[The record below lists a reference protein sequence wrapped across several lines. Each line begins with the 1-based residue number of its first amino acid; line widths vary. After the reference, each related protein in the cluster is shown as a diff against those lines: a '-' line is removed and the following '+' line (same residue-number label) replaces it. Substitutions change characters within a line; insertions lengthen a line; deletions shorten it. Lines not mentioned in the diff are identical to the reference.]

1 MHDKTQNLV
10 ALAIV
15 LSLVILGASFFWGAP
30 RLKTQRLELATQKKA
45 VIDLQT
51 KLEAI
56 KQQEKKLLQSEAKVQ
71 SLLLA
76 LPKDEDVPNLI
87 VMLEHIAQ
95 ASGGIKFTNLQPSE
109 PKPEGAL
116 LKVPVNVAFTG
127 SYDQLKKLLELFRS
141 SVRPFSIEVV
151 SVARTEAGV
160 SVTMQLATY
169 AQASTPAQATTGGA
183 AAPEESIGVP
193 ER

>member
-1 MHDKTQNLV
+1 MHDKTQNFI
-10 ALAIV
+10 AIAIL
-15 LSLVILGASFFWGAP
+15 LSLVILGAAFFWGAP
-30 RLKTQRLELATQKKA
+30 RLKSQRLELTTQQKA
-45 VIDLQT
+45 VTDLQT

-56 KQQEKKLLQSEAKVQ
+56 KQQEKKLVASEAKVE

-87 VMLEHIAQ
+87 VMLEHLAQ

-116 LKVPVNVAFTG
+116 LKVPVNIAFTG
-127 SYDQLKKLLELFRS
+127 SYDQFQKLLELFRS
-141 SVRPFSIEVV
+141 SLRPFTVEVL
-151 SVARTEAGV
+151 SVVKTESGV
-160 SVTMQLATY
+160 SVTMQLATF
-169 AQASTPAQATTGGA
+169 AQGAQSSGATGGGPA
-183 AAPEESIGVP
+183 AAEESIGVP